1 MSYILLETVMS
12 TIKKLKDEVRKF
24 MKVIFNMQNVK
35 LKRLLIIRKKNF
47 TLKEKLKKMRTISKK
62 SGEL

>member
-1 MSYILLETVMS
+1 MS

-24 MKVIFNMQNVK
+24 MKVIFNMQNVE

>member
-1 MSYILLETVMS
+1 MSYILLETVIS

-24 MKVIFNMQNVK
+24 MKVIFNMQNVE

>member
-24 MKVIFNMQNVK
+24 MKVIFNMQNVE

-47 TLKEKLKKMRTISKK
+47 TLKEKLKKIRTISKK

>member
-1 MSYILLETVMS
+1 MSYILFETVMS

-24 MKVIFNMQNVK
+24 MKVIFNMQNVE

>member
-24 MKVIFNMQNVK
+24 MKVIFNMQNVE
-35 LKRLLIIRKKNF
+35 LKRLLIIKKKNF